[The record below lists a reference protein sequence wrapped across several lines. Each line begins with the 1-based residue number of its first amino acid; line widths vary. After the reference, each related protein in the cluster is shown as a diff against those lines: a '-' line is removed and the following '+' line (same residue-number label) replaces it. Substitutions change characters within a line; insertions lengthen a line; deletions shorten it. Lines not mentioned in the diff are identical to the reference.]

1 MKLRKRL
8 IFSVNGMMLGVII
21 IMGIFLQI
29 VLGSSLFNRTA
40 EMLKSQTAD
49 TKKAADLKIQ
59 TFIKTAEAYA
69 TNAIY
74 TEALTVNDEM
84 TKGMVFNALEQIVT
98 DSNNVIESVVLLGS
112 EGDLRVASSIDRI
125 SEKLPDIL
133 KETLSG
139 LQEGHST
146 MQYTFQ
152 GKESKYI
159 VMTVPVKEFG
169 LYSGSLVFAIRLDE
183 FFKDFRDDNAVAE
196 IIVLNKA
203 GLVVEH
209 QDAKKVLVTTV
220 ENIGFKEHK
229 GLFVFTDSDGT
240 IKFAQK
246 VQLENGWSLYRAV
259 KKSYIY
265 STLFTVRTILYVS
278 FVFALVLS
286 IAVTGLI
293 AGSIVKPIRN
303 VTESLVNISE
313 GEGDLTQRIEVL
325 SNYDEEIAQLAG
337 AFNKFADQIE
347 TIIASV
353 SAASTDI
360 ADSTGELNNDSKEI
374 DMMAMKQNE
383 TLVMMANDME
393 QVHAK
398 ITEVNDESQIVLD
411 ANTVMQ
417 NTVTD
422 SMKTVDTMHDQ
433 MSTIEE
439 SVEKTSN
446 DLNEL
451 GTWINAINDML
462 TLIKDV
468 SDQTNL
474 LALNAAIE
482 AARAGEAG
490 KGFAVVADEVRKLA
504 EKTASSAGE
513 IETIITNID
522 KKTSEAIKSMHT
534 SLENVGVG
542 RTYVTQTVDA
552 LKVLSTTIVQTIGKI
567 NTMTTEI
574 QTIGSIS
581 QEFFAGIESVSDTAN
596 IISGQIS
603 GLTQKVD
610 TLTYVA
616 ADMSGKINRFTY
628 RVGSDE
634 VRGLTIKE

>member
-8 IFSVNGMMLGVII
+8 IFSVNGMMLGVMIV
-21 IMGIFLQI
+21 MGVFLQI

-49 TKKAADLKIQ
+49 TKKAADLKVQ
-59 TFIKTAEAYA
+59 TFVKTAQAYA
-69 TNAIY
+69 SNAIY

-84 TKGMVFNALEQIVT
+84 TKGMVSNALEQIVT
-98 DSNNVIESVVLLGS
+98 DSNGIIETVALLGS
-112 EGDLRVASSIDRI
+112 AGDLSVITANDKI

-133 KETLSG
+133 KETLTG
-139 LQEGHST
+139 LQEGHSS
-146 MQYTFQ
+146 MQFTFQ
-152 GKESKYI
+152 GKESNYI
-159 VMTVPVKEFG
+159 VMTVPVLEFG
-169 LYSGSLVFAIRLDE
+169 LYSGSLLFAIRLDE
-183 FFKDFRDDNAVAE
+183 FFKDFRDENAVAE
-196 IIVLNKA
+196 IIVVNNA

-209 QDAKKVLVTTV
+209 RDGKKVLATT
-220 ENIGFKEHK
+220 IDQLGLKEYK
-229 GLFVFTDSDGT
+229 GLFVYKDYDGT
-240 IKFAQK
+240 VKYAQYAK
-246 VQLENGWSLYRAV
+246 LDNGWSLYRAV

-265 STLFTVRTILYVS
+265 STLFTVRTVLYIS
-278 FVFALVLS
+278 FLFAFILS

-303 VTESLVNISE
+303 VTQSLVNISE
-313 GEGDLTQRIEVL
+313 GEGDLTRRIEIL
-325 SNYDEEIAQLAG
+325 PNYDEEIAQLAG
-337 AFNKFADQIE
+337 AFNKFTDQIE

-353 SAASTDI
+353 SFASQDI
-360 ADSTGELNNDSKEI
+360 TVSTGELNNDSKEI
-374 DMMAMKQNE
+374 DAMAMQQNE
-383 TLVMMANDME
+383 TLVSMASDME
-393 QVHAK
+393 QVNLK
-398 ITEVNDESQIVLD
+398 ITEVNDESQTVLD
-411 ANTVMQ
+411 ANNTMQSTVSE
-417 NTVTD
+417 
-422 SMKTVDTMHDQ
+422 SMNTVDTMQKQ
-433 MSTIEE
+433 MMTIES
-439 SVEKTSN
+439 SVERTSK

-513 IETIITNID
+513 IENIITNID
-522 KKTSEAIKSMHT
+522 VKTSAAIRSMDT

-552 LKVLSTTIVQTIGKI
+552 LQILSNNIVQTMEKMNRVISEIKNIG
-567 NTMTTEI
+567 
-574 QTIGSIS
+574 TIT
-581 QEFFAGIESVSDTAN
+581 QEFYGGIESVSDTAN

-603 GLTQKVD
+603 GLTQRVID
-610 TLTYVA
+610 LTRVA
-616 ADMSGKINRFTY
+616 AEMSGKINRFTY
-628 RVGSDE
+628 RTEGGEERS
-634 VRGLTIKE
+634 LTIKE